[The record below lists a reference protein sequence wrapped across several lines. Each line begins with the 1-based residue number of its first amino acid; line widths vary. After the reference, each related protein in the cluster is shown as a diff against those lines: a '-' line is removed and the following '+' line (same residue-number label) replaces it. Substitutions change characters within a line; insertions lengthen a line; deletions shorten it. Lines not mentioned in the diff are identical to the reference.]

1 LWIPHILF
9 SAIFGAI
16 YPSGLKDW
24 SSAVESP
31 DLVVRKGNR
40 DEKRC
45 DAEMSKRKGVSF
57 EDKKKAILSIYH
69 EQLVPFNLKEI
80 ESIGSRMVC

>member
-1 LWIPHILF
+1 LF
-9 SAIFGAI
+9 A
-16 YPSGLKDW
+16 KT
-24 SSAVESP
+24 
-31 DLVVRKGNR
+31 NR
-40 DEKRC
+40 DEKHC